1 VFQWQGSL
9 SPGAQTAVSINALQ
23 LPSGRS
29 SISAV
34 AFAPNGGTDGRAD
47 NDSLSQLVTYNAPV
61 SGFSEGFE
69 AGYPPVNWD
78 IINPNQDFAWSR
90 STLASKS
97 GVSSVYFNNFSSSR
111 IGRRDDL
118 RMPQFRFTNVDSAF
132 LSFWVAAAAYS
143 PLSTPNNNWDT
154 LEVLISKDCGIS
166 YTSLYKKWGSTLVT
180 NRTEVVDP
188 YTPSGEE
195 WRKDSI
201 DLTSYINQGDL
212 IMAFRNTT
220 GFENNIYIDEVRLRT
235 ISINPNLKAKGFMV
249 TPNPA
254 TSYIE
259 VQFFPNPVDLESIQ
273 VFNSFGQP
281 MLTQLTGST
290 GLNYYRFDISGWAA
304 GMYIVQARFRNRI
317 ETRKIIKL

>member
-1 VFQWQGSL
+1 
-9 SPGAQTAVSINALQ
+9 
-23 LPSGRS
+23 
-29 SISAV
+29 
-34 AFAPNGGTDGRAD
+34 
-47 NDSLSQLVTYNAPV
+47 
-61 SGFSEGFE
+61 
-69 AGYPPVNWD
+69 
-78 IINPNQDFAWSR
+78 
-90 STLASKS
+90 
-97 GVSSVYFNNFSSSR
+97 
-111 IGRRDDL
+111 
-118 RMPQFRFTNVDSAF
+118 MPQFNIANIDSAF

-154 LEVLISKDCGIS
+154 LEVLISKDCGAS

-180 NRTEVVDP
+180 NRTEVLDP
-188 YTPSGEE
+188 YTPTSDE

-290 GLNYYRFDISGWAA
+290 GLNYYRYDISGWAA